1 MSKISLDYF
10 SEWYLANQSDLLAKA
25 RSWQEENQK
34 LVNDF
39 LQTWPLERLKD
50 MDLDDYVTGKGPE
63 NKSLCYELEHGKY
76 RDLYLG
82 IRGGN
87 AGKFGIYWSKELASY
102 CNQNNKPLAPE
113 ELATAFSRL
122 KHDLIAIIQRGLVLE
137 FDHDEFNINSF
148 FSRSAMVTKLLCIYS
163 ERKVFTGLNLQTNQ
177 KEIWGKLLPLEK
189 IGGVY
194 KQNYQLVKILSERHP
209 ELNAEILSSVLW
221 EFRNEVLP
229 SNSSVKEEDLFLK
242 NQYSSTLLEAKN
254 VIFRG
259 APGTGKTY
267 LAQQIAADI
276 ISGGRVQD
284 IEQLTIEEE
293 ERLGFVQFHP
303 SYDYTDFVEGLRP
316 VNVGSSLGFQ
326 LRDGIFKTFC
336 EKAKAGQMSDAD
348 VNTIW
353 QDFLQSIGNDII
365 QLNNFHFKV
374 NSRQNITYIVPGGSE
389 ASLTLENVREYLE
402 TGKWGEMNYHSTYK
416 TPIFETYIL
425 PKLKESQLTIT
436 NKPYVFI
443 IDEINRGEMSKIFG
457 ELFFSLD
464 PSYRG
469 TKGSVFTQYANLH
482 TNPTEKFY
490 IPENV
495 YIIGTMNDIDRS
507 VDTFDFAMRRRFTFI
522 EITAEQSAKN
532 MDLPQFVKEQMF
544 RLNQAIITICGLS
557 ADYQIGA
564 SYFKDSS
571 SPELTIN
578 EAPLWIKK
586 LQPLLK
592 DYFRGDPHSAEKLE
606 QLQSIYFNG
615 E

>member
-1 MSKISLDYF
+1 M
-10 SEWYLANQSDLLAKA
+10 
-25 RSWQEENQK
+25 
-34 LVNDF
+34 
-39 LQTWPLERLKD
+39 
-50 MDLDDYVTGKGPE
+50 DDYVTGKGPE

>member
-10 SEWYLANQSDLLAKA
+10 SEWYLANRYNLLEKAKL
-25 RSWQEENQK
+25 WQENNQK
-34 LVNDF
+34 LADDF
-39 LQTWPLERLKD
+39 LKTWPLERLKD

-102 CNQNNKPLAPE
+102 CNQNNKPLASE

-122 KHDLIAIIQRGLVLE
+122 KHDLIAIIQRGLALE
-137 FDHDEFNINSF
+137 FDHAEFNLNSF
-148 FSRSAMVTKLLCIYS
+148 FNRSSMVTKLLCIYS
-163 ERKVFTGLNLQTNQ
+163 QQKVFTGINLQTNQ
-177 KEIWGKLLPLEK
+177 KEIWGNLLSLEK
-189 IGGVY
+189 LGRVY
-194 KQNYQLVKILSERHP
+194 KQNYQLVKILTERHP
-209 ELNAEILSSVLW
+209 ELNADLLSSILW
-221 EFRNEVLP
+221 DFRNEIVSLDKL
-229 SNSSVKEEDLFLK
+229 VEEEDMFLN
-242 NQYSSTLLEAKN
+242 NQYSPTLLEAKN

-267 LAQQIAADI
+267 LAQQIAADV

-284 IEQLTIEEE
+284 IEQLTVEEQ

-316 VNVGSSLGFQ
+316 VNVGTSLGFE

-336 EKAKAGQMSDAD
+336 EKAKASQASDVD
-348 VNTIW
+348 MDSIW
-353 QDFLQSIGNDII
+353 QDFLQSIGNDVIE
-365 QLNNFHFKV
+365 LKNFRFKV
-374 NSRQNITYIVPGGSE
+374 NSRHNITYIVPGGSE
-389 ASLTLENVREYLE
+389 ASLTLENVREYLK
-402 TGKWGEMNYHSTYK
+402 TGKWGEENYHSTYK

-425 PKLKESQLTIT
+425 PRVKESQQIST
-436 NKPYVFI
+436 NNPYVFI

-469 TKGSVFTQYANLH
+469 PKGAVFTQYANLH
-482 TNPTEKFY
+482 KNPTEKFY

-522 EITAEQSAKN
+522 EITAEQSAEN
-532 MDLPQFVKEQMF
+532 MALPQDVKEQMT
-544 RLNQAIITICGLS
+544 RLNQVIMTICGLS

-564 SYFKDSS
+564 SYFKDTSK
-571 SPELTIN
+571 PELTIN
-578 EAPLWIKK
+578 EAPLWINK

-592 DYFRGDPHSAEKLE
+592 DYFRGDPRSAEKLE
-606 QLQSIYFNG
+606 QVQSIYFGG

>member
-10 SEWYLANQSDLLAKA
+10 SEWYLANQSYLLEKA
-25 RSWQEENQK
+25 RLWQENNQK
-34 LVNDF
+34 LADDF
-39 LQTWPLERLKD
+39 LKTWPLERLKN
-50 MDLDDYVTGKGPE
+50 MSLDDYVTGKGSE

-82 IRGGN
+82 IRGGS

-113 ELATAFSRL
+113 ELDTAFSRL
-122 KHDLIAIIQRGLVLE
+122 KHDLFAIIQRGIALE
-137 FDHDEFNINSF
+137 FEHDEFNVNSF

-163 ERKVFTGLNLQTNQ
+163 QQQVFTGINLQSRQ
-177 KEIWGKLLPLEK
+177 ELWGKLVPLEK
-189 IGGVY
+189 LGGVY
-194 KQNYQLVKILSERHP
+194 KQNYQLVKTLTERHP
-209 ELNAEILSSVLW
+209 ELNADLLSSILW
-221 EFRNEVLP
+221 EFRNEVV
-229 SNSSVKEEDLFLK
+229 SSDKIVEEEDMFLN
-242 NQYSSTLLEAKN
+242 NQYSPTLLEAKN

-267 LAQQIAADI
+267 LAQQIAADVV
-276 ISGGRVQD
+276 SGGRVQD
-284 IEQLTIEEE
+284 IEQLTIEEQ

-316 VNVGSSLGFQ
+316 VHVGTSLGFE

-336 EKAKAGQMSDAD
+336 ENAKANPASDVD
-348 VNTIW
+348 MDSIW
-353 QDFLQSIGNDII
+353 QEFLQSIGNDVIE
-365 QLNNFHFKV
+365 LKNFRFKV
-374 NSRQNITYIVPGGSE
+374 NSRHNITYIVPGGTK

-402 TGKWGEMNYHSTYK
+402 TGKWGEENYHSTYK

-425 PKLKESQLTIT
+425 PRIKESQQSST

-443 IDEINRGEMSKIFG
+443 IDEINRGEMSKILG

-469 TKGSVFTQYANLH
+469 PKGAVFTQYANLH
-482 TNPTEKFY
+482 KNPTEKFY

-522 EITAEQSAKN
+522 EITAEQSAEN
-532 MDLPQFVKEQMF
+532 MALSQDVKEQMT
-544 RLNQAIITICGLS
+544 RLNQAIMTICGLS

-571 SPELTIN
+571 KPELTTN
-578 EAPLWIKK
+578 EAPLWTNK

-592 DYFRGDPHSAEKLE
+592 DYFRGDPRSAEKLE
-606 QLQSIYFNG
+606 QVQSIYFGG

>member
-25 RSWQEENQK
+25 RLWQEENQK

-39 LQTWPLERLKD
+39 LQTWPLERLED

>member
-1 MSKISLDYF
+1 
-10 SEWYLANQSDLLAKA
+10 
-25 RSWQEENQK
+25 
-34 LVNDF
+34 
-39 LQTWPLERLKD
+39 

>member
-10 SEWYLANQSDLLAKA
+10 SEWYLTHQADLLKNA
-25 RSWQEENQK
+25 RLWQENNQK
-34 LVNDF
+34 LADDF
-39 LQTWPLERLKD
+39 LKTWPLERLKN
-50 MDLDDYVTGKGPE
+50 MSLDDYVTGKGSE

-82 IRGGN
+82 IRGGS

-113 ELATAFSRL
+113 ELDAAFSRL
-122 KHDLIAIIQRGLVLE
+122 KHDLFAIIQRGIALE
-137 FDHDEFNINSF
+137 FEHDEFNVNSF

-163 ERKVFTGLNLQTNQ
+163 QQQVFTGINLQSSQ
-177 KEIWGKLLPLEK
+177 ELWGKLVPQEK
-189 IGGVY
+189 LGGVY
-194 KQNYQLVKILSERHP
+194 KQNYQLVKTLTERHP
-209 ELNAEILSSVLW
+209 ELNADLLSSILW
-221 EFRNEVLP
+221 EFRNEVV
-229 SNSSVKEEDLFLK
+229 SSDKIVKEEDMFLN
-242 NQYSSTLLEAKN
+242 NQYSPTLLEAKN

-267 LAQQIAADI
+267 LAQQIAADV

-284 IEQLTIEEE
+284 IEQLTVEEQ

-316 VNVGSSLGFQ
+316 VNVGTSLGFE

-336 EKAKAGQMSDAD
+336 EKAKASQASDVD
-348 VNTIW
+348 MDSIW
-353 QDFLQSIGNDII
+353 QDFLQSIGNDVIE
-365 QLNNFHFKV
+365 LKNFHFKV
-374 NSRQNITYIVPGGSE
+374 NSRHNITYIVPGGTK
-389 ASLTLENVREYLE
+389 ASLTVENVREYLE
-402 TGKWGEMNYHSTYK
+402 TGKWGEENYHSTYK

-425 PKLKESQLTIT
+425 PRIKESQQSST

-443 IDEINRGEMSKIFG
+443 IDEINRGEMSKILG

-469 TKGSVFTQYANLH
+469 PKGAVFTQYANLH
-482 TNPTEKFY
+482 KNPSKKFY
-490 IPENV
+490 IPGNV

-522 EITAEQSAKN
+522 EITAEQSAEN
-532 MDLPQFVKEQMF
+532 MALPQNVKEQMT
-544 RLNQAIITICGLS
+544 RLNQAIMTICGLS
-557 ADYQIGA
+557 TDYQIGA
-564 SYFKDSS
+564 SYFKNSS
-571 SPELTIN
+571 KPELTIN
-578 EAPLWIKK
+578 EAPLWTNK

-592 DYFRGDPHSAEKLE
+592 DYFRGDPRSAEKLE
-606 QLQSIYFNG
+606 QVQSIYFGG

>member
-25 RSWQEENQK
+25 RLWQEENQK

>member
-1 MSKISLDYF
+1 
-10 SEWYLANQSDLLAKA
+10 
-25 RSWQEENQK
+25 
-34 LVNDF
+34 
-39 LQTWPLERLKD
+39 

-122 KHDLIAIIQRGLVLE
+122 KYDLIAIIQRGLVLE

-163 ERKVFTGLNLQTNQ
+163 ECKVFTGLNLQTNQ
-177 KEIWGKLLPLEK
+177 KEIWGNLLPLEK
-189 IGGVY
+189 LGGVY

-209 ELNAEILSSVLW
+209 ELNAEILSFILW

-326 LRDGIFKTFC
+326 LRDGIFKIFC

-469 TKGSVFTQYANLH
+469 TKGAVFTQYANLH

-578 EAPLWIKK
+578 EAPLWTKK

-592 DYFRGDPHSAEKLE
+592 DYFRGDPHSAEKLK